1 MSPLRVL
8 ITNMWLKRRSGTEI
22 VTMELAHGLAR
33 RGHEVVVFAHD
44 LGASGEM
51 LRREGIRVT
60 DRLDDLEFE
69 PDVIHGNH
77 SVDLVHGMIAYP
89 GTPGVFV
96 CHNPSHWI
104 CSPPDLSRVRA
115 FVSVDRL
122 GGERIAHDLPR
133 ARNTIRIVHNAVDLG
148 RYQLREPLPQRP
160 TKALILTKE
169 AGHLSDIQAACKLAG
184 LETEAVGPGVGVI
197 VDDLPRR
204 LREADIVF
212 ATARMAIEAMAVGCA
227 VVVVDERGLAGMVTD
242 DVVADWR
249 DDNFGQ
255 RLLTRTVTVEAL
267 VDEIAR
273 YDAAAAARVAADV
286 RANNN
291 LDRALSIYESIYRD
305 AIDAN
310 NPVDA
315 KVEVREMSRLLR
327 WWLPT
332 LGGEP
337 QLNHILSADNTE
349 RGTASSPV
357 RLLLDQI
364 RTLNTLLRES
374 EADRAARL
382 EQIHTLTALIKD
394 SEADRAARLEQIH
407 TLTALLNESETDR
420 AARLEQIHTLT
431 ALIKDSG
438 RNDAKFL
445 EAAFGGLTSLSS
457 GFGSV
462 RADDGICLR
471 HDRYLSARSFCA
483 EFSPAGVA
491 PLRLPC

>member
-1 MSPLRVL
+1 M
-8 ITNMWLKRRSGTEI
+8 
-22 VTMELAHGLAR
+22 
-33 RGHEVVVFAHD
+33 
-44 LGASGEM
+44 
-51 LRREGIRVT
+51 
-60 DRLDDLEFE
+60 
-69 PDVIHGNH
+69 
-77 SVDLVHGMIAYP
+77 
-89 GTPGVFV
+89 
-96 CHNPSHWI
+96 
-104 CSPPDLSRVRA
+104 
-115 FVSVDRL
+115 
-122 GGERIAHDLPR
+122 
-133 ARNTIRIVHNAVDLG
+133 
-148 RYQLREPLPQRP
+148 
-160 TKALILTKE
+160 
-169 AGHLSDIQAACKLAG
+169 
-184 LETEAVGPGVGVI
+184 
-197 VDDLPRR
+197 
-204 LREADIVF
+204 
-212 ATARMAIEAMAVGCA
+212 
-227 VVVVDERGLAGMVTD
+227 
-242 DVVADWR
+242 
-249 DDNFGQ
+249 
-255 RLLTRTVTVEAL
+255 EAL

-310 NPVDA
+310 DPVDA
-315 KVEVREMSRLLR
+315 KVEAREMSRLLR

-471 HDRYLSARSFCA
+471 HDRYLSARSFCT
-483 EFSPAGVA
+483 EFSPARTNRSDA
-491 PLRLPC
+491 EAA